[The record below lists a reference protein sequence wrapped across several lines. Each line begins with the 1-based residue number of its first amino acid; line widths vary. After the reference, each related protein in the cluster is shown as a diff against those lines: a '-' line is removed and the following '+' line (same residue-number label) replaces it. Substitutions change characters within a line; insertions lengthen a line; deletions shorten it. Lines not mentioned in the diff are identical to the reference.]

1 MQDINITNIITQ
13 TINTLCNNLF
23 SSIDNSI
30 YPILDNLIFVNSD
43 ILKTTS
49 IEKIL
54 GTSSSEGLLIL
65 ANALLVAFVIYY
77 SVRLLFSYYTSSET
91 RESLTFFCKGSY
103 LLHTYELFIF
113 YL

>member
-13 TINTLCNNLF
+13 TINALCNNLF

-30 YPILDNLIFVNSD
+30 YPILDNLIFINSD

-91 RESLTFFCKGSY
+91 REPSTFFCKNNY
-103 LLHTYELFIF
+103 FWYTHEFFIF